1 MIGYRLLRRTIGF
14 AFILLG
20 LSVVI
25 FTVARVIPGDPAR
38 MALGPLATNEQVAQ
52 LQQEMGFSKPAV
64 VQYVDYISGVLG
76 GNLGKSLLTS
86 RAVADDIAQALPAT
100 LELVLFTLFLIAA
113 LAVPLGVLAAR
124 RHNSWIDN
132 ASRLVSLLGVVTP
145 GFVVAILLQLFVSH
159 FHFFPL
165 TGRLSTDIK
174 FTPDITHLALIDS
187 LLKGRLDAFA
197 DALSHI
203 FLPALALSAAGIGQ
217 IMRITRSSMLD
228 VARRDHVE
236 TLRSFG
242 VPDYMITLKYMLRLA
257 AVAPLTILG
266 LEFASLIGNAF
277 IVEMVF
283 AWPGI
288 ASYGLRAILSKDI
301 NAVMAVVLTSGLF
314 FVVANLIVDLLVG
327 LIDPRLRAR
336 G

>member
-1 MIGYRLLRRTIGF
+1 MFGYRLLRRTVGF

-25 FTVARVIPGDPAR
+25 FTIARVIPGDPAR

-52 LQQEMGFSKPAV
+52 LQEEMGFSKPAV
-64 VQYVDYISGVLG
+64 VQYVDYLGGVLR

-100 LELVLFTLFLIAA
+100 LELVLFTLFLIGIV
-113 LAVPLGVLAAR
+113 AVPLGVLAAR

-132 ASRLVSLLGVVTP
+132 TSRLVSLLGVVTP
-145 GFVVAILLQLFVSH
+145 GFVFAILLQLLVSH

-165 TGRLSTDIK
+165 TGRLGTNIG

-242 VPDYMITLKYMLRLA
+242 VPDYVITLKYMLRLA

-288 ASYGLRAILSKDI
+288 ASYGLRAILSKDF
-301 NAVMAVVLTSGLF
+301 NAVMAVVLISGLF